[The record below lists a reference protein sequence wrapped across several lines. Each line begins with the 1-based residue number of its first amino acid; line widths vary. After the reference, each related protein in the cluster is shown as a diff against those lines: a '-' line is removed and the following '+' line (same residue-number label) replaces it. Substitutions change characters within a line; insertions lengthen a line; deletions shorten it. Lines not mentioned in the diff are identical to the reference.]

1 MVWLLLAL
9 AIAAELA
16 GTICMKLSQGF
27 TRLVPSLLIFVFYG
41 VSFAA
46 LTGVLTRIEV
56 GVAYA
61 IWAGAGTALIAAIG
75 IVWFGESLGAV
86 KLISIALI
94 VIGVVALNLSSP
106 GR

>member
-1 MVWLLLAL
+1 MAWLLLAL

-16 GTICMKLSQGF
+16 GTTSMKLSQGF
-27 TRLVPSLLIFVFYG
+27 TRLAPSILVVVFYG

-46 LTGVLTRIEV
+46 LTVVLTRIEV

-61 IWAGAGTALIAAIG
+61 IWAGAGTALIAVIG
-75 IVWFGESLGAV
+75 IVWFGESMGAV

-94 VIGVVALNLSSP
+94 VIGVIALNLSNA
-106 GR
+106 GH